1 MTKKTIMIMILK
13 LLYKSIKR
21 SVFNNMRCPYCNK
34 HEITSHMCVPNITM
48 RDKGLPVFTYEFTC
62 PNCKRKTI
70 LSKKQFEE
78 LDK

>member
-1 MTKKTIMIMILK
+1 
-13 LLYKSIKR
+13 
-21 SVFNNMRCPYCNK
+21 MRCPYCNK
-34 HEITSHMCVPNITM
+34 HEITNHMCVPNITM
-48 RDKGLPVFTYEFTC
+48 RDKGLLIFTYEFTC

>member
-1 MTKKTIMIMILK
+1 MGNNLINNKGACLI
-13 LLYKSIKR
+13 
-21 SVFNNMRCPYCNK
+21 NMRCPYCNK

-48 RDKGLPVFTYEFTC
+48 RDKGLLIFTYEFTC

>member
-1 MTKKTIMIMILK
+1 MKC
-13 LLYKSIKR
+13 S
-21 SVFNNMRCPYCNK
+21 YCNK

-70 LSKKQFEE
+70 LSKKHFEE